1 MPRPYR
7 RPAVA
12 ALATLLTLGCLAGCE
27 RRPPEVGFE
36 EGTAAYLRLA
46 SSPDRPL
53 TLPVSRNAGAAL
65 IRARGEAQAAARELY
80 KRRDYR
86 TAWIGGGGELPVAG
100 ALVAALAAA
109 DRDGLDPRAYGTAA
123 LGREVDELAAME
135 RGDAR
140 FIERAAIVDLRLT
153 EAFLTY
159 AEQLAEGRVT
169 PGEAGVRWHTR
180 SRSIDL
186 AALAE
191 AVHEHGVDGVVAA
204 LRPRHPQY
212 EALRAARDR
221 YLALTAMG
229 GWSPLPEPAADEP
242 VAERGARGPMVAAL
256 ARRLEAEGDLRRGP
270 ASDGG
275 EAGDASRTGAVA
287 VFDAAVEAALVRF
300 QQRHGLEPDGKLG
313 PATRA
318 ALDVPAAERLR
329 QIELNMERWRWMPA
343 DLGDRYLLVDIPAF
357 ELRGFYRGRQTL
369 DMRVVVG
376 KPRSP
381 TPVFSDAMRYVV
393 FNPRWNVPASIA
405 RHEILPAT
413 RRDPGY
419 LASQN
424 MELVRVGDGGTVVA
438 SGGSEVEAALAA
450 MHAGE
455 GGWRVRQRAGGGNS
469 LGRVKFMFPNRFN
482 VYLHDTPAD
491 HLFARAV
498 RDFSHGCVRVERP
511 EELAAWVLRGDP
523 DWSPERF
530 ARAIGSGR
538 TSSVNLPEP
547 LPVHLVYWTAWVDPD
562 GRVRFRDDV
571 YAVDEALEAALDEER
586 ATLSPAPA
594 GDPRTVASAA
604 APPAAPA
611 GRAAPAENPQPS

>member
-1 MPRPYR
+1 MPRSHP
-7 RPAVA
+7 RPALA
-12 ALATLLTLGCLAGCE
+12 ALATLLTLAGLAGCG

-36 EGTAAYLRLA
+36 QGTAAYLRLA
-46 SSPDRPL
+46 CAPDRPL
-53 TLPVSRNAGAAL
+53 TLPVSRGAGAAL
-65 IRARGEAQAAARELY
+65 LRVRGEAEAAARELY
-80 KRRDYR
+80 RRRDYR
-86 TAWIGGGGELPVAG
+86 TAWIAESGEQPLAE
-100 ALVAALAAA
+100 ALVAALADA

-123 LGREVDELAAME
+123 LSREVDELEAMK

-140 FIERAAIVDLRLT
+140 FIERAAVVDLRLT

-159 AEQLAEGRVT
+159 AEQLAQGRVT
-169 PGEAGVRWHTR
+169 PGEAGIRWRTG

-186 AALAE
+186 PALAD
-191 AVHEHGVDGVVAA
+191 AVHRHGLDAVVTA

-212 EALRAARDR
+212 EALRATRDR
-221 YLALTAMG
+221 YLALAAMG
-229 GWSPLPEPAADEP
+229 GWEPLPEPAAGEP
-242 VAERGARGPMVAAL
+242 VAERGARGPLVAAL

-270 ASDGG
+270 GTDDG
-275 EAGDASRTGAVA
+275 APDDAPHTGAVA

-357 ELRGFYRGRQTL
+357 ELRGIDHGRQTL
-369 DMRVVVG
+369 EMKVVVG
-376 KPRSP
+376 KPGSP
-381 TPVFSDAMRYVV
+381 TPVFSDAMRTVV

-424 MELVRVGDGGTVVA
+424 MELVRVGGGGTVVA

-450 MHAGE
+450 MRDGE
-455 GGWRVRQRAGGGNS
+455 GGWRVRQRPGGGNS
-469 LGRVKFMFPNRFN
+469 LGRVKFMFPNPYN

-491 HLFARAV
+491 HLFGRAAR
-498 RDFSHGCVRVERP
+498 DLSHGCVRVERP
-511 EELAAWVLRGDP
+511 EELAAWVLRGTP
-523 DWSPERF
+523 EGSPERI
-530 ARAIGSGR
+530 AEAIGSGR
-538 TSSVNLPEP
+538 TSSVALPEP
-547 LPVHLVYWTAWVDPD
+547 LAVHLVYWTAWVDPD

-571 YAVDEALEAALDEER
+571 YGVDGRLDAALEEAG

-594 GDPRTVASAA
+594 GGPRTVARAA
-604 APPAAPA
+604 APPS
-611 GRAAPAENPQPS
+611 APAERAVPGESQQPS